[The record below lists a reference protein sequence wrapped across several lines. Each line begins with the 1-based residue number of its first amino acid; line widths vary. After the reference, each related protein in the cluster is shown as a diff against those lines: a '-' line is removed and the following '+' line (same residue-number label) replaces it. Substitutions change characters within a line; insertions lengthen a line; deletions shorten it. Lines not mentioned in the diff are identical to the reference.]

1 MPPISKPPQKGG
13 LRKLIIPLLLI
24 AAIFFFLK
32 SGDETPTEE
41 KTETEKTEKQ
51 KVAKKGSETLTSEKL
66 GITFSHPA
74 AWGKADAESET
85 SLAIVFS
92 DTCAGTDCDSLFI
105 QKITSSD
112 PNFTQIFELIKTL
125 EKVETRP
132 GFSFYQDTEKKVVT
146 ANKLFVDNEK
156 GTIYTFELTG
166 KTVESEKF
174 DSIIASL
181 KEIPVT
187 TSVTIP
193 PSTTGAITPQTTADT
208 GTTPA
213 PGEAQP
219 VATQTYKFQCNDLA
233 NYAREGFYSEFVTTL
248 TKVGAFSDPASVKT
262 YGKIMLGVNDVKQAC
277 YSAEG
282 KIFLALIPKGHS
294 PGTTEFH
301 LMKYNLNGKTLVDA
315 SRRGNWSSVTGP
327 AEFAK
332 RDGQIIHMNSSI
344 KEGAC
349 IKTATYDYNYIEN
362 SLTAKEL
369 CTSCEGQAE
378 KKCEQLEKP

>member
-1 MPPISKPPQKGG
+1 MPPISRPPQRGG

-32 SGDETPTEE
+32 SGDETPTGE
-41 KTETEKTEKQ
+41 KTGTEKAEELKTT
-51 KVAKKGSETLTSEKL
+51 KKGSKTLTSGKL

-74 AWGKADAESET
+74 LWGEADAESET
-85 SLAIVFS
+85 SLAMVFG
-92 DTCAGTDCDSLFI
+92 DTCAGTDCDSLFV
-105 QKITSSD
+105 QKMTSSD
-112 PNFTQIFELIKTL
+112 PNFTQIFELMKTL

-187 TSVTIP
+187 TSMTVPPGTTSATTP
-193 PSTTGAITPQTTADT
+193 QATVDANPATGAAQPSTTRA
-208 GTTPA
+208 
-213 PGEAQP
+213 
-219 VATQTYKFQCNDLA
+219 YKFQCNDLA
-233 NYAREGFYSEFVTTL
+233 NYAREGFYSEFVTAL
-248 TKVGAFSDPASVKT
+248 TKVGALSDPASVKT

-282 KIFLALIPKGHS
+282 KIFLALVPKGPS

-301 LMKYNLNGKTLVDA
+301 LLKYDLDAKTLVDA
-315 SRRGNWSSVTGP
+315 SLRGNWTSVSGP
-327 AEFAK
+327 AEFGK
-332 RDGQIIHMNSSI
+332 RDGQIIRMDGSV
-344 KEGAC
+344 KEGIC
-349 IKTATYDYNYIEN
+349 IKSGTYEYNYIQN
-362 SLTAKEL
+362 TLTAKEL